1 MPCDNAPMT
10 SGAGVFPS
18 TDVIRRR
25 PSEPYGHEH
34 ASLGNR
40 SWLCKRRDSLTAVVS
55 RSTLEKSSV
64 RRYHGR
70 VPLRKIVLYFGGFT
84 TIYVTWLP
92 CVVG

>member
-18 TDVIRRR
+18 TAVIRRR

-40 SWLCKRRDSLTAVVS
+40 RWLCTRRDSLTAVVS
-55 RSTLEKSSV
+55 GSTLEQASV
-64 RRYHGR
+64 WRCHGS
-70 VPLRKIVLYFGGFT
+70 VPLQKMVRYCGGFT
-84 TIYVTWLP
+84 TTYVTWLP